1 MDQEYKNKRFKEFVN
16 DKLKEIKSDCRKLKF
31 DHKKLMRESNNMIKV
46 NLR

>member
-1 MDQEYKNKRFKEFVN
+1 MDQEYKNKRFKEFVK
-16 DKLKEIKSDCRKLKF
+16 DKLKEIKSDCKKLKL